1 MKRVDALRSLKGG
14 GIQRVVLHVDLTNV
28 LDADMAIK
36 LYDYLDEE
44 LCEPKEDPQKPKEK
58 LDERKANKPIPE
70 KVIAGSKKR
79 EKIDMGKLIALAK
92 AGRTKEWI
100 AEEMGVSVATIY
112 NYLKKAKEEGR
123 L

>member
-1 MKRVDALRSLKGG
+1 MKRIDAIKKLMTGADD
-14 GIQRVVLHVDLTNV
+14 VLIRLEDGTDYYGRELVKLYAY
-28 LDADMAIK
+28 LDA
-36 LYDYLDEE
+36 E
-44 LCEPKEDPQKPKEK
+44 LCDPKEDPQKPKEK

-70 KVIAGSKKR
+70 KVIAGSGKR

-92 AGRTKEWI
+92 AGRTREWI
-100 AEEMGVSVATIY
+100 ADEMGVSVATVY

>member
-1 MKRVDALRSLKGG
+1 MKRIEAIKKLMTGADDVMIRLKDGTG
-14 GIQRVVLHVDLTNV
+14 YYCRELVKLYAY
-28 LDADMAIK
+28 LDA
-36 LYDYLDEE
+36 E
-44 LCEPKEDPQKPKEK
+44 LCDPKEDPQKPKEK
-58 LDERKANKPIPE
+58 LDERKADKPIPE
-70 KVIAGSKKR
+70 KVIAGSQKR

-100 AEEMGVSVATIY
+100 ADEMGISVATVY